1 MAHRSTKFDY
11 AGPLLK
17 YGLSSARLSTTAR
30 PPRDELKETAVDERA
45 LGRILIAVGDKF
57 IPASL
62 NGVAL
67 WTAIKKAAQDKDT
80 FDRFRSGP
88 RTRAIIKAMN
98 GIRKAAD
105 ALMSVVKENADAAQL
120 MANTVSDPLMIIQQV
135 IDCSVYYERTLTSS
149 NNDLREKY
157 DRIPSP
163 TEWLV
168 GVELPNIFEEFFA
181 REARRSHNN
190 GKPSGPT
197 VRFIVAVMNE
207 VACPCRPGTIIR
219 AMTRYSKLRNLRKTA
234 TRLEFLERRLRL
246 LQHEERQLRAAR
258 DA

>member
-30 PPRDELKETAVDERA
+30 PPRDESKETAVDERA

-135 IDCSVYYERTLTSS
+135 IDCSVYYERSLTSS

-181 REARRSHNN
+181 REARSRRAVCRRNIFHLN
-190 GKPSGPT
+190 GRRHSVTLQIRHRLCGAQLADLSMPT
-197 VRFIVAVMNE
+197 ARQGA
-207 VACPCRPGTIIR
+207 
-219 AMTRYSKLRNLRKTA
+219 
-234 TRLEFLERRLRL
+234 RL
-246 LQHEERQLRAAR
+246 
-258 DA
+258 